1 MADAVFH
8 RPPAG
13 SIPSLPGVYRFRDSD
28 TRVIYVGKATNL
40 RSRLGSYFQS
50 PSGMHPRT
58 AAMVHTAASVDWV
71 VVDSETE
78 ALQLEYQW
86 IKEYAPRFNVKY
98 RDDKS
103 YPYLAITMNDQFPR
117 VMVMRGDRRKGVKY
131 FGPYAQAWAIR
142 ETMDQ
147 LLRVFPVRTCSSGVF
162 RRAQQMGRPCL
173 LGYIGKCSAPC
184 VGRISEEDHRR
195 LASDLV
201 SFLGTGT
208 DRFMK
213 ELEREMKAAS
223 VAQEYETAARLRDD
237 LGALR
242 KAMERSALVL
252 PADTSADLIGYTE
265 DELEAAFQVFHVRG
279 GRVRGQHAFV
289 LEKIADEPPASLM
302 TGVMQQLYG
311 EDDADIPVEV
321 LVSVLP
327 EVAVADWLAEKA
339 TRRVTVKV
347 PQRGRK
353 KALLETV
360 TTNAGQTLQSHKLRR
375 AGDLSTRAAALEE
388 IAEALQMPQAPLRIE
403 CMDVSNLQGS
413 DVVASM
419 VVFEDGL
426 PRKSDY
432 RRFALRG
439 VAGQDDVASIAEVV
453 RRRFTRYLA
462 ERAEATDIEF
472 GPAGGG
478 NDERKAFR
486 YPPQLLLIDG
496 GKPQVAAAQAA
507 LRELGIDDVAVA
519 GLAKRL
525 EEVWLPGT
533 ADPVILS
540 RRSQGLYL
548 LQRIRD
554 EAHRFA
560 IAYHRQ
566 RRSRRLSTSV
576 VEDIP
581 GVGPTRRKAL
591 MRTFGSLGRLR
602 KATVEELAAVPGIG
616 DDLAAVIRQHLSAE
630 VVVPAVNVTTGEVL
644 HDDEPRRPT

>member
-1 MADAVFH
+1 
-8 RPPAG
+8 
-13 SIPSLPGVYRFRDSD
+13 
-28 TRVIYVGKATNL
+28 
-40 RSRLGSYFQS
+40 
-50 PSGMHPRT
+50 MHPRT
-58 AAMVHTAASVDWV
+58 AAMVQTASSVDWV

-86 IKEYAPRFNVKY
+86 IKQFAPRFNVKY

-103 YPYLAITMNDQFPR
+103 YPYLAITMNEQYPR
-117 VMVMRGDRRKGVKY
+117 VLVMRGDKRKGVKY

-142 ETMDQ
+142 ETVDQ
-147 LLRVFPVRTCSSGVF
+147 VLRVFPVRTCSNGVF
-162 RRAQQMGRPCL
+162 RRSAQMGRPCL

-184 VGRISEEDHRR
+184 VGRISEEDHRE
-195 LASDLV
+195 LAGDLV

-213 ELEREMKAAS
+213 DLENRMRAS
-223 VAQEYETAARLRDD
+223 SQEQDYETAARLRDD

-252 PADTSADLIGYTE
+252 PGDTNADLVGHVE
-265 DELEAAFQVFHVRG
+265 DDLEAAFQVFHVRA

-289 LEKIADEPPASLM
+289 LEKVADESPTTLM

-311 EDDADIPVEV
+311 DDDSDIPVEV
-321 LVSVLP
+321 LVTELP
-327 EVAVADWLAEKA
+327 EAAVATWLTDKSG
-339 TRRVTVKV
+339 RRVQVRI

-353 KALLETV
+353 RALLETV
-360 TTNAGQTLQSHKLRR
+360 TNNAKQTLQAHKLRR
-375 AGDLSTRAAALEE
+375 AGDLSVRAAALEE
-388 IAEALQMPQAPLRIE
+388 IAEALEMSQAPLRIE
-403 CMDVSNLQGS
+403 CVDISNLQGS

-432 RRFALRG
+432 RRFAIRG
-439 VAGQDDVASIAEVV
+439 VAGQDDVASVAEVV

-472 GPAGGG
+472 GPSGTA

-496 GKPQVAAAQAA
+496 GKPQVAAAEQA
-507 LRELGIDDVAVA
+507 LRDLGIDDLAVA

-525 EEVWLPGT
+525 EEVWVPGQD
-533 ADPVILS
+533 DPVILS

-560 IAYHRQ
+560 ITYHRQ
-566 RRSRRLSTSV
+566 KRSRRLSTSV

-581 GVGPTRRKAL
+581 GVGPNRRKAL
-591 MRTFGSLGRLR
+591 MRAFGSLTRLR
-602 KATVEELAAVPGIG
+602 KASVEELAAVPGISPE
-616 DDLAAVIRQHLSAE
+616 LASAIHQHLASE
-630 VVVPAVNVTTGEVL
+630 KVTPAVNVTTGEVIGEDGL
-644 HDDEPRRPT
+644 

>member
-1 MADAVFH
+1 MV
-8 RPPAG
+8 
-13 SIPSLPGVYRFRDSD
+13 
-28 TRVIYVGKATNL
+28 
-40 RSRLGSYFQS
+40 Q
-50 PSGMHPRT
+50 T
-58 AAMVHTAASVDWV
+58 ASSVDWV

-86 IKEYAPRFNVKY
+86 IKQFAPRFNVKY

-103 YPYLAITMNDQFPR
+103 YPYLAITMNEQYPR
-117 VMVMRGDRRKGVKY
+117 VLVMRGDKRKGVKY

-142 ETMDQ
+142 ETVDQ
-147 LLRVFPVRTCSSGVF
+147 VLRVFPVRTCSNGVF
-162 RRAQQMGRPCL
+162 RRSAQMGRPCL

-184 VGRISEEDHRR
+184 VGRISEEDHRE
-195 LASDLV
+195 LAGDLV

-213 ELEREMKAAS
+213 DLENRMRAS
-223 VAQEYETAARLRDD
+223 SQEQDYETAARLRDD

-252 PADTSADLIGYTE
+252 PGDTNADLVGHVE
-265 DELEAAFQVFHVRG
+265 DDLEAAFQVFHVRA

-289 LEKIADEPPASLM
+289 LEKVADESPTTLM

-311 EDDADIPVEV
+311 DDDSDIPVEV
-321 LVSVLP
+321 LVTELP
-327 EVAVADWLAEKA
+327 EAAVATWLTDKSG
-339 TRRVTVKV
+339 RRVQVRI

-353 KALLETV
+353 RALLETV
-360 TTNAGQTLQSHKLRR
+360 TNNAKQTLQAHKLRR
-375 AGDLSTRAAALEE
+375 AGDLSVRAAALEE
-388 IAEALQMPQAPLRIE
+388 IAEALEMSQAPLRIE
-403 CMDVSNLQGS
+403 CVDISNLQGS

-432 RRFALRG
+432 RRFAIRG
-439 VAGQDDVASIAEVV
+439 VAGQDDVASVAEVV

-472 GPAGGG
+472 GPSGTA

-496 GKPQVAAAQAA
+496 GKPQVAAAEQA
-507 LRELGIDDVAVA
+507 LRDLGIDDLAVA

-525 EEVWLPGT
+525 EEVWVPGQD
-533 ADPVILS
+533 DPVILS

-560 IAYHRQ
+560 ITYHRQ
-566 RRSRRLSTSV
+566 KRSRRLSTSV

-581 GVGPTRRKAL
+581 GVGPNRRKAL
-591 MRTFGSLGRLR
+591 MRAFGSLTRLR
-602 KATVEELAAVPGIG
+602 KASVEELAAVPGISAE
-616 DDLAAVIRQHLSAE
+616 LASAIHQHLASE
-630 VVVPAVNVTTGEVL
+630 KVTPAVNVTTGEVIGEDGL
-644 HDDEPRRPT
+644 

>member
-1 MADAVFH
+1 
-8 RPPAG
+8 
-13 SIPSLPGVYRFRDSD
+13 
-28 TRVIYVGKATNL
+28 
-40 RSRLGSYFQS
+40 
-50 PSGMHPRT
+50 MHPRT
-58 AAMVHTAASVDWV
+58 AAMVQTASSVDWV

-86 IKEYAPRFNVKY
+86 IKQFAPRFNVKY

-103 YPYLAITMNDQFPR
+103 YPYLAITMNEQYPR
-117 VMVMRGDRRKGVKY
+117 VLVMRGDKRKGVKY

-142 ETMDQ
+142 ETVDQ
-147 LLRVFPVRTCSSGVF
+147 VLRVFPVRTCSNGVF
-162 RRAQQMGRPCL
+162 RRSAQMGRPCL

-184 VGRISEEDHRR
+184 VGRISEEDHRE
-195 LASDLV
+195 LAGDLV

-213 ELEREMKAAS
+213 DLENRMRAS
-223 VAQEYETAARLRDD
+223 SQEQDYETAARLRDD

-252 PADTSADLIGYTE
+252 PGDTNADLVGHVE
-265 DELEAAFQVFHVRG
+265 DDLEAAFQVFHVRA

-289 LEKIADEPPASLM
+289 LEKVADESPTTLM

-311 EDDADIPVEV
+311 DDDSDIPVEV
-321 LVSVLP
+321 LVTELP
-327 EVAVADWLAEKA
+327 EAAVATWLTDKSG
-339 TRRVTVKV
+339 RRVQVRI

-353 KALLETV
+353 RALLETV
-360 TTNAGQTLQSHKLRR
+360 TNNAKQTLQAHKLRR
-375 AGDLSTRAAALEE
+375 AGDLSVRAAALEE
-388 IAEALQMPQAPLRIE
+388 IAEALEMSQAPLRIE
-403 CMDVSNLQGS
+403 CVDISNLQGS

-432 RRFALRG
+432 RRFAIRG
-439 VAGQDDVASIAEVV
+439 VAGQDDVASVAEVV

-472 GPAGGG
+472 GPSGTA

-496 GKPQVAAAQAA
+496 GKPQVAAAEQA
-507 LRELGIDDVAVA
+507 LRDLGIDDLAVA

-525 EEVWLPGT
+525 EEVWVPGQD
-533 ADPVILS
+533 DPVILS

-560 IAYHRQ
+560 ITYHRQ

-581 GVGPTRRKAL
+581 GVGPNRRKAL
-591 MRTFGSLGRLR
+591 MRAFGSLTRLR
-602 KATVEELAAVPGIG
+602 KASVEELAAVPGISAE
-616 DDLAAVIRQHLSAE
+616 LASAIHQHLASE
-630 VVVPAVNVTTGEVL
+630 KVTPAVNVTTGEVIGEDGL
-644 HDDEPRRPT
+644 

>member
-1 MADAVFH
+1 MSY

-13 SIPSLPGVYRFRDSD
+13 SIPPLPGVYRFRDSD
-28 TRVIYVGKATNL
+28 TRVVYVGKATNL
-40 RSRLGSYFQS
+40 RSRLSSYFQS
-50 PSGMHPRT
+50 PAGMHPRT
-58 AAMVHTAASVDWV
+58 AAMVQTASSVDWV

-86 IKEYAPRFNVKY
+86 IKQFAPRFNVKY

-103 YPYLAITMNDQFPR
+103 YPYLAITMNEQYPR
-117 VMVMRGDRRKGVKY
+117 VLVMRGDKRKGVKY

-142 ETMDQ
+142 ETVDQ
-147 LLRVFPVRTCSSGVF
+147 VLRVFPVRTCSNGVF
-162 RRAQQMGRPCL
+162 RRSAQMGRPCL

-184 VGRISEEDHRR
+184 VGRISEEDHRE
-195 LASDLV
+195 LAGDLV

-213 ELEREMKAAS
+213 DLENRMRAS
-223 VAQEYETAARLRDD
+223 SQEQDYETAARLRDD

-252 PADTSADLIGYTE
+252 PGDTNADLVGHVE
-265 DELEAAFQVFHVRG
+265 DDLEAAFQVFHVRA

-289 LEKIADEPPASLM
+289 LEKVADESPTTLM

-311 EDDADIPVEV
+311 DDDSDIPVEV
-321 LVSVLP
+321 LVTELP
-327 EVAVADWLAEKA
+327 EAAVATWLTDKSG
-339 TRRVTVKV
+339 RRVQVRI

-353 KALLETV
+353 RALLETV
-360 TTNAGQTLQSHKLRR
+360 TNNAKQTLQAHKLRR
-375 AGDLSTRAAALEE
+375 AGDLSVRAAALEE
-388 IAEALQMPQAPLRIE
+388 IAEALEMSQAPLRIE
-403 CMDVSNLQGS
+403 CVDISNLQGS

-432 RRFALRG
+432 RRFAIRG
-439 VAGQDDVASIAEVV
+439 VAGQDDVASVAEVV

-472 GPAGGG
+472 GPSGTA

-496 GKPQVAAAQAA
+496 GKPQVAAAEQA
-507 LRELGIDDVAVA
+507 LRDLGIDDLAVA

-525 EEVWLPGT
+525 EEVWVPGQD
-533 ADPVILS
+533 DPVILS

-560 IAYHRQ
+560 ITYHRQ
-566 RRSRRLSTSV
+566 KRSRRLSTSV

-581 GVGPTRRKAL
+581 GVGPNRRKAL
-591 MRTFGSLGRLR
+591 MRAFGSLTRLR
-602 KATVEELAAVPGIG
+602 KASVEELAAVPGISAE
-616 DDLAAVIRQHLSAE
+616 LASAIHQHLASE
-630 VVVPAVNVTTGEVL
+630 KVTPAVNVTTGEVIGEDGL
-644 HDDEPRRPT
+644 

>member
-1 MADAVFH
+1 MADPMSY

-13 SIPSLPGVYRFRDSD
+13 SIPPLPGVYRFRDSD
-28 TRVIYVGKATNL
+28 TRVVYVGKATNL
-40 RSRLGSYFQS
+40 RSRLSSYFQS
-50 PSGMHPRT
+50 PAGMHPRT
-58 AAMVHTAASVDWV
+58 AAMVQTASSVDWV

-86 IKEYAPRFNVKY
+86 IKQFAPRFNVKY

-103 YPYLAITMNDQFPR
+103 YPYLAITMNEQYPR
-117 VMVMRGDRRKGVKY
+117 VLVMRGDKRKGVKY

-142 ETMDQ
+142 ETVDQ
-147 LLRVFPVRTCSSGVF
+147 VLRVFPVRTCSNGVF
-162 RRAQQMGRPCL
+162 RRSAQMGRPCL

-184 VGRISEEDHRR
+184 VGRISEEDHRE
-195 LASDLV
+195 LAGDLV

-213 ELEREMKAAS
+213 DLENRMRAS
-223 VAQEYETAARLRDD
+223 SQEQDYETAARLRDD

-252 PADTSADLIGYTE
+252 PGDTNADLVGHVE
-265 DELEAAFQVFHVRG
+265 DDLEAAFQVFHVRA

-289 LEKIADEPPASLM
+289 LEKVADESPTTLM

-311 EDDADIPVEV
+311 DDDSDIPVEV
-321 LVSVLP
+321 LVTELP
-327 EVAVADWLAEKA
+327 EAAVATWLTDKSG
-339 TRRVTVKV
+339 RRVQVRI

-353 KALLETV
+353 RALLETV
-360 TTNAGQTLQSHKLRR
+360 TNNAKQTLQAHKLRR
-375 AGDLSTRAAALEE
+375 AGDLSVRAAALEE
-388 IAEALQMPQAPLRIE
+388 IAEALEMSQAPLRIE
-403 CMDVSNLQGS
+403 CVDISNLQGS

-432 RRFALRG
+432 RRFAIRG
-439 VAGQDDVASIAEVV
+439 VAGQDDVASVAEVV

-472 GPAGGG
+472 GPSGTA

-496 GKPQVAAAQAA
+496 GKPQVAAAEQA
-507 LRELGIDDVAVA
+507 LRDLGIDDLAVA

-525 EEVWLPGT
+525 EEVWVPGQD
-533 ADPVILS
+533 DPVILS

-560 IAYHRQ
+560 ITYHRQ
-566 RRSRRLSTSV
+566 KRSRRLSTSV

-581 GVGPTRRKAL
+581 GVGPNRRKAL
-591 MRTFGSLGRLR
+591 MRAFGSLTRLR
-602 KATVEELAAVPGIG
+602 KASVEELAAVPGISAE
-616 DDLAAVIRQHLSAE
+616 LASAIHQHLASE
-630 VVVPAVNVTTGEVL
+630 KVTPAVNVTTGEVIGEDGL
-644 HDDEPRRPT
+644 

>member
-1 MADAVFH
+1 MV
-8 RPPAG
+8 
-13 SIPSLPGVYRFRDSD
+13 
-28 TRVIYVGKATNL
+28 
-40 RSRLGSYFQS
+40 Q
-50 PSGMHPRT
+50 T
-58 AAMVHTAASVDWV
+58 ACAVDWV

-86 IKEYAPRFNVKY
+86 IKQFAPRFNVKY

-103 YPYLAITMNDQFPR
+103 YPYLAITMAEEYPR
-117 VMVMRGDRRKGVKY
+117 VMVMRGDKRKGVKY

-142 ETMDQ
+142 ETVDQ
-147 LLRVFPVRTCSSGVF
+147 LLRVFPVRTCSNGVF
-162 RRAQQMGRPCL
+162 RRSAQMGRPCL

-184 VGRISEEDHRR
+184 VGRISDDDHRA
-195 LASDLV
+195 LAADLV

-213 ELEREMKAAS
+213 ELEQRMRAAS
-223 VAQEYETAARLRDD
+223 AVQDYETAARLRDD

-252 PADTSADLIGYTE
+252 PADTSADLVGYAE
-265 DELEAAFQVFHVRG
+265 DDLEAAFQVFHVRG

-289 LEKIADEPPASLM
+289 VEKVADESPRELV

-311 EDDADIPVEV
+311 DDEADVPVEV
-321 LVSVLP
+321 LVEQLP
-327 EVAVADWLAEKA
+327 EPVVSEWLAQKA
-339 TRRVTVKV
+339 RRRVTVKT
-347 PQRGRK
+347 PQRGQKR
-353 KALLETV
+353 ALLDTV
-360 TTNAGQTLQSHKLRR
+360 ATNAAQTLQAHKLRR

-388 IAEALQMPQAPLRIE
+388 IAEALDMSQAPLRIE
-403 CMDVSNLQGS
+403 CVDISNLQGN

-432 RRFALRG
+432 RRFAIRG

-462 ERAEATDIEF
+462 ERSEATDIEF
-472 GPAGGG
+472 GPAGGAA
-478 NDERKAFR
+478 DERKAFR

-496 GKPQVAAAQAA
+496 GRPQVSAAQCA
-507 LRELGIDDVAVA
+507 LRDLGIDDIAVA

-525 EEVWLPGT
+525 EEVWVPGSE
-533 ADPVILS
+533 DPVILS

-560 IAYHRQ
+560 ITYHRQ
-566 RRSRRLSTSV
+566 KRSRRLSTSV

-581 GVGPTRRKAL
+581 GVGPARRKAL
-591 MRTFGSLGRLR
+591 MRAFGSLTRLR
-602 KATVEELAAVPGIG
+602 KATPEELAAVPGITEELAG
-616 DDLAAVIRQHLSAE
+616 VIRAHLAAE
-630 VVVPAVNVTTGEVL
+630 TVVPAVNVTTGEVIE
-644 HDDEPRRPT
+644 DDGPGRTV

>member
-1 MADAVFH
+1 
-8 RPPAG
+8 
-13 SIPSLPGVYRFRDSD
+13 
-28 TRVIYVGKATNL
+28 
-40 RSRLGSYFQS
+40 
-50 PSGMHPRT
+50 MHPRT
-58 AAMVHTAASVDWV
+58 AAMVQTASSVDWV

-86 IKEYAPRFNVKY
+86 IKQFAPRFNVKY

-103 YPYLAITMNDQFPR
+103 YPYLAITMNEQYPR
-117 VMVMRGDRRKGVKY
+117 VLVMRGDKRKGVKY

-142 ETMDQ
+142 ETVDQ
-147 LLRVFPVRTCSSGVF
+147 VLRVFPVRTCSNGVF
-162 RRAQQMGRPCL
+162 RRSAQMGRPCL

-184 VGRISEEDHRR
+184 VGRISEEDHRE
-195 LASDLV
+195 LAGDLV

-213 ELEREMKAAS
+213 DLENRMRAS
-223 VAQEYETAARLRDD
+223 SQEQDYETAARLRDD

-252 PADTSADLIGYTE
+252 PGDTNADLVGHVE
-265 DELEAAFQVFHVRG
+265 DDLEAAFQVFHVRA

-289 LEKIADEPPASLM
+289 LEKVADESPTTLM

-311 EDDADIPVEV
+311 DDDSDIPVEV
-321 LVSVLP
+321 LVTELP
-327 EVAVADWLAEKA
+327 EAAVATWLTDKSG
-339 TRRVTVKV
+339 RRVQVRI

-353 KALLETV
+353 RALLETV
-360 TTNAGQTLQSHKLRR
+360 TNNAKQTLQAHKLRR
-375 AGDLSTRAAALEE
+375 AGDLSVRAAALEE
-388 IAEALQMPQAPLRIE
+388 IAEALEMSQAPLRIE
-403 CMDVSNLQGS
+403 CVDISNLQGS

-432 RRFALRG
+432 RRFAIRG
-439 VAGQDDVASIAEVV
+439 VAGQDDVASVAEVV

-472 GPAGGG
+472 GPSGTA

-496 GKPQVAAAQAA
+496 GKPQVAAAEQA
-507 LRELGIDDVAVA
+507 LRDLGIDDLAVA

-525 EEVWLPGT
+525 EEVWVPGQD
-533 ADPVILS
+533 DPVILS

-560 IAYHRQ
+560 ITYHRQ
-566 RRSRRLSTSV
+566 KRSRRLSTSV

-581 GVGPTRRKAL
+581 GVGPNRRKAL
-591 MRTFGSLGRLR
+591 MRAFGSLTRLR
-602 KATVEELAAVPGIG
+602 KASVEELAAVPGISAE
-616 DDLAAVIRQHLSAE
+616 LASAIHQHLANE
-630 VVVPAVNVTTGEVL
+630 KVTPAVNVTTGEVIGEDGL
-644 HDDEPRRPT
+644 

>member
-1 MADAVFH
+1 
-8 RPPAG
+8 
-13 SIPSLPGVYRFRDSD
+13 
-28 TRVIYVGKATNL
+28 
-40 RSRLGSYFQS
+40 
-50 PSGMHPRT
+50 MHPRT
-58 AAMVHTAASVDWV
+58 AAMVQTASSVDWV

-86 IKEYAPRFNVKY
+86 IKQFAPRFNVKY

-103 YPYLAITMNDQFPR
+103 YPYLAITMNEQYPR
-117 VMVMRGDRRKGVKY
+117 VLVMRGDKRKGVKY

-142 ETMDQ
+142 ETVDQ
-147 LLRVFPVRTCSSGVF
+147 VLRVFPVRTCSNGVF
-162 RRAQQMGRPCL
+162 RRSAQMGRPCL

-184 VGRISEEDHRR
+184 VGRISEEDHRE
-195 LASDLV
+195 LAGDLV

-213 ELEREMKAAS
+213 DLENRMRAS
-223 VAQEYETAARLRDD
+223 SQEQDYETAARLRDD

-252 PADTSADLIGYTE
+252 PGDTNADLVGHVE
-265 DELEAAFQVFHVRG
+265 DDLEAAFQVFHVRA

-289 LEKIADEPPASLM
+289 LEKVADESPTTLM

-311 EDDADIPVEV
+311 DDDSDIPVEV
-321 LVSVLP
+321 LVTELP
-327 EVAVADWLAEKA
+327 EAAVATWLTDKSG
-339 TRRVTVKV
+339 RRVQVRI

-353 KALLETV
+353 RALLETV
-360 TTNAGQTLQSHKLRR
+360 TNNAKQTLQAHKLRR
-375 AGDLSTRAAALEE
+375 AGDLSVRAAALEE
-388 IAEALQMPQAPLRIE
+388 IAEALEMSQAPLRIE
-403 CMDVSNLQGS
+403 CVDISNLQGS

-432 RRFALRG
+432 RRFAIRG
-439 VAGQDDVASIAEVV
+439 VAGQDDVASVAEVV

-472 GPAGGG
+472 GPSGTA

-496 GKPQVAAAQAA
+496 GKPQVAAAEQA
-507 LRELGIDDVAVA
+507 LRDLGIDDLAVA

-525 EEVWLPGT
+525 EEVWVPGQD
-533 ADPVILS
+533 DPVILS

-560 IAYHRQ
+560 ITYHRQ
-566 RRSRRLSTSV
+566 KRSRRLSTSV

-581 GVGPTRRKAL
+581 GVGPSRRKAL
-591 MRTFGSLGRLR
+591 MRAFGSLTRLR
-602 KATVEELAAVPGIG
+602 KASVEELAAVPGISAE
-616 DDLAAVIRQHLSAE
+616 LASAIHQHLASE
-630 VVVPAVNVTTGEVL
+630 KVTPAVNVTTGEVIGEDGL
-644 HDDEPRRPT
+644 

>member
-1 MADAVFH
+1 
-8 RPPAG
+8 
-13 SIPSLPGVYRFRDSD
+13 
-28 TRVIYVGKATNL
+28 VIYVGKATNL
-40 RSRLGSYFQS
+40 RSRLSSYFQS
-50 PSGMHPRT
+50 PAGMHPRT
-58 AAMVHTAASVDWV
+58 AAMVQTACSVDWV

-86 IKEYAPRFNVKY
+86 IKQFAPRFNVKY

-103 YPYLAITMNDQFPR
+103 YPYLAITMGEEYPR
-117 VMVMRGDRRKGVKY
+117 VMVMRGDKRKGVKY

-142 ETMDQ
+142 ETVDQ
-147 LLRVFPVRTCSSGVF
+147 LLRVFPVRTCSNGVF
-162 RRAQQMGRPCL
+162 RRSAQMGRPCL

-184 VGRISEEDHRR
+184 VGRISAEDHRA
-195 LASDLV
+195 LAADLV

-208 DRFMK
+208 DGFMR
-213 ELEREMKAAS
+213 ELERRMRAAS
-223 VAQEYETAARLRDD
+223 DAQDYETAARLRDD

-242 KAMERSALVL
+242 KAMERTALVL
-252 PADTSADLIGYTE
+252 PADTSADLIGCAE
-265 DELEAAFQVFHVRG
+265 DDLEAAFQIFHVRG

-289 LEKIADEPPASLM
+289 VEKVADEAPRELV

-311 EDDADIPVEV
+311 DDDADIPAEV
-321 LVSVLP
+321 LVGHLP
-327 EVAVADWLAEKA
+327 EPVVAEWLVQKA
-339 TRRVTVKV
+339 GRRVVVKT
-347 PQRGRK
+347 PQRGQKR
-353 KALLETV
+353 ALLDTV
-360 TTNAGQTLQSHKLRR
+360 TTNAAQTLQAHKLRR

-388 IAEALQMPQAPLRIE
+388 IAEALEMSQAPLRIE
-403 CMDVSNLQGS
+403 CVDISNLQGN

-432 RRFALRG
+432 RRFAIRG

-472 GPAGGG
+472 GPGGG
-478 NDERKAFR
+478 ANDERKAFR

-496 GKPQVAAAQAA
+496 GRPQVAAAQAA
-507 LRELGIDDVAVA
+507 LRDLGIDDIAVA

-525 EEVWLPGT
+525 EEVWVPGSE
-533 ADPVILS
+533 DPVILS

-560 IAYHRQ
+560 ITYHRQ
-566 RRSRRLSTSV
+566 KRSRRLSTSV

-581 GVGPTRRKAL
+581 GVGPARRKAL
-591 MRTFGSLGRLR
+591 MRAFGSLARLR
-602 KATVEELAAVPGIG
+602 KATQEELAAVPGIT
-616 DDLAAVIRQHLSAE
+616 DELAEVIRTHLAAETVA
-630 VVVPAVNVTTGEVL
+630 PAINVTTGEVIE
-644 HDDEPRRPT
+644 DDGPGRTA

>member
-1 MADAVFH
+1 
-8 RPPAG
+8 
-13 SIPSLPGVYRFRDSD
+13 
-28 TRVIYVGKATNL
+28 
-40 RSRLGSYFQS
+40 
-50 PSGMHPRT
+50 
-58 AAMVHTAASVDWV
+58 MVSSASSVDWV

-86 IKEYAPRFNVKY
+86 IKQYAPRFNVKY

-103 YPYLAITMNDQFPR
+103 YPYLAITMNEQYPR
-117 VMVMRGDRRKGVKY
+117 VLVMRGEKRKGVKY

-142 ETMDQ
+142 ETVDQ
-147 LLRVFPVRTCSSGVF
+147 LLRVFPVRTCSNGVF
-162 RRAQQMGRPCL
+162 RRSAQMGRPCL

-184 VGRISEEDHRR
+184 VGRITEQDHRA
-195 LASDLV
+195 LAEDLV
-201 SFLGTGT
+201 SFLGSGT

-213 ELEREMKAAS
+213 ELEARMRESAAE
-223 VAQEYETAARLRDD
+223 QDYETAARLRDD

-252 PADTSADLIGYTE
+252 PGDTNADLVGHVE
-265 DELEAAFQVFHVRG
+265 DDLEAAFQVFHVRG

-289 LEKIADEPPASLM
+289 LEKVADESPTALM

-311 EDDADIPVEV
+311 DEDADIPAQV
-321 LVSVLP
+321 LVTELP
-327 EVAVADWLAEKA
+327 EPAVESWLSDKA
-339 TRRVTVKV
+339 GRRVSVRI
-347 PQRGRK
+347 PARGK
-353 KALLETV
+353 KRSLLETV
-360 TTNAGQTLQSHKLRR
+360 TTNARQTLQAHKLRR
-375 AGDLSTRAAALEE
+375 AGDLSVRAAALEE
-388 IAEALQMPQAPLRIE
+388 IGEALDMTQAPLRIE
-403 CMDVSNLQGS
+403 CMDISNLQGN

-432 RRFALRG
+432 RRFAIRG
-439 VAGQDDVASIAEVV
+439 VVGQDDVASVAEVV

-472 GPAGGG
+472 GPGGG
-478 NDERKAFR
+478 ADDARKSFR

-496 GKPQVAAAQAA
+496 GRPQVAAARAA
-507 LRELGIDDVAVA
+507 LRELGIDDIAVA

-525 EEVWLPGT
+525 EEVWVPDQE
-533 ADPVILS
+533 DPVILS

-560 IAYHRQ
+560 ITYHRQ
-566 RRSRRLSTSV
+566 KRSRRLSTSV

-581 GVGPTRRKAL
+581 GVGPNRRKAL
-591 MRTFGSLGRLR
+591 MRTFGSLSRLR
-602 KATVEELAAVPGIG
+602 RASVEELAAVPGISSE
-616 DDLAAVIRQHLSAE
+616 LASAIHKHLE
-630 VVVPAVNVTTGEVL
+630 HEQVTPAVNVTTGEVIGEDG
-644 HDDEPRRPT
+644 H

>member
-1 MADAVFH
+1 
-8 RPPAG
+8 
-13 SIPSLPGVYRFRDSD
+13 
-28 TRVIYVGKATNL
+28 
-40 RSRLGSYFQS
+40 
-50 PSGMHPRT
+50 MHPRT
-58 AAMVHTAASVDWV
+58 AAMVHTASSVDWV

-86 IKEYAPRFNVKY
+86 IKEYTPRFNVKY

-103 YPYLAITMNDQFPR
+103 YPYLAITMNEQFPR
-117 VMVMRGDRRKGVKY
+117 VMVMRGEKRKGVKY

-142 ETMDQ
+142 ETVDQ
-147 LLRVFPVRTCSSGVF
+147 LLRVFPVRTCSIGVF
-162 RRAQQMGRPCL
+162 RRSAQMGRPCL

-184 VGRISEEDHRR
+184 VGRISAEEHRR
-195 LASDLV
+195 LAGDLV
-201 SFLGTGT
+201 SFLGSGT
-208 DRFMK
+208 DRFMRN
-213 ELEREMKAAS
+213 LEWQMREAS
-223 VAQEYETAARLRDD
+223 QIQDYETAARLRDD

-252 PADTSADLIGYTE
+252 PGDTRADLVGFVE
-265 DELEAAFQVFHVRG
+265 DDLEAAFQVFHIRG

-289 LEKIADEPPASLM
+289 VEKVADEGPTELI

-311 EDDADIPVEV
+311 DDEADIPVEV
-321 LVSVLP
+321 LVSTPP
-327 EVAVADWLAEKA
+327 EPVVADWLSGKA
-339 TRRVTVKV
+339 GRRVQVKV

-353 KALLETV
+353 RALLDTV
-360 TTNAGQTLQSHKLRR
+360 VANAGQTLQAHKLRR

-388 IAEALQMPQAPLRIE
+388 IAEALGMTQAPLRIE
-403 CMDVSNLQGS
+403 CVDVSNLQGN

-419 VVFEDGL
+419 VVFEEGL

-432 RRFALRG
+432 RRFSIRG
-439 VAGQDDVASIAEVV
+439 VVGQDDAASVAEVV

-472 GPAGGG
+472 GPGGSAE
-478 NDERKAFR
+478 DERKAFR

-496 GKPQVAAAQAA
+496 GKPQVAAAQRA
-507 LRELGIDDVAVA
+507 LRDLGIDDLAVA

-525 EEVWLPGT
+525 EEVWVPGEE
-533 ADPVILS
+533 DPVILS

-560 IAYHRQ
+560 ITYHRQ
-566 RRSRRLSTSV
+566 KRSRGMSSSV

-581 GVGPTRRKAL
+581 GVGPARRKAL
-591 MRTFGSLGRLR
+591 MRTFGSLARLR
-602 KATVEELAAVPGIG
+602 KATPEELAAVPGITDELAG
-616 DDLAAVIRQHLSAE
+616 VIHSQLAAQTVR
-630 VVVPAVNVTTGEVL
+630 PAVNVTTGEVI
-644 HDDEPRRPT
+644 DEDGTRRSQ

>member
-1 MADAVFH
+1 
-8 RPPAG
+8 
-13 SIPSLPGVYRFRDSD
+13 
-28 TRVIYVGKATNL
+28 VIYVGKATNL
-40 RSRLGSYFQS
+40 RSRLSSYFQS
-50 PSGMHPRT
+50 PAGMHPRT
-58 AAMVHTAASVDWV
+58 AAMVQTACSVDWV

-86 IKEYAPRFNVKY
+86 IKQFAPRFNVKY

-103 YPYLAITMNDQFPR
+103 YPYLAITMGEEYPR
-117 VMVMRGDRRKGVKY
+117 VMVMRGDKRKGVKY

-142 ETMDQ
+142 ETVDQ
-147 LLRVFPVRTCSSGVF
+147 LLRVFPVRTCSNGVF
-162 RRAQQMGRPCL
+162 RRSAQMGRPCL

-184 VGRISEEDHRR
+184 VGRISAEDHRA
-195 LASDLV
+195 LAADLV

-208 DRFMK
+208 DGFMR
-213 ELEREMKAAS
+213 ELERRMRAAS
-223 VAQEYETAARLRDD
+223 DAQDYETAARLRDD

-242 KAMERSALVL
+242 KAMERTALVL
-252 PADTSADLIGYTE
+252 PADTSADLIGCAE
-265 DELEAAFQVFHVRG
+265 DDLEAAFQIFHVRG

-289 LEKIADEPPASLM
+289 VEKVADESPLELV

-311 EDDADIPVEV
+311 DEDADVPAEV
-321 LVSVLP
+321 LVGQLP
-327 EVAVADWLAEKA
+327 EPVVNEWLAQKA
-339 TRRVTVKV
+339 GRRVVVKT
-347 PQRGRK
+347 PQRGQKR
-353 KALLETV
+353 ALLDTV
-360 TTNAGQTLQSHKLRR
+360 TTNARQTLQAHKLRR

-388 IAEALQMPQAPLRIE
+388 IAEALDMSQAPLRIE
-403 CMDVSNLQGS
+403 CVDISNLQGN

-432 RRFALRG
+432 RRFAIRG
-439 VAGQDDVASIAEVV
+439 VAGQDDVASVAEVV

-472 GPAGGG
+472 GPAGGA

-496 GKPQVAAAQAA
+496 GRPQVSAAERA
-507 LRELGIDDVAVA
+507 LRDLGIDDIAVA

-525 EEVWLPGT
+525 EEVWVPGSE
-533 ADPVILS
+533 DPVILS

-560 IAYHRQ
+560 ITYHRQ
-566 RRSRRLSTSV
+566 KRSRRLSTSV

-581 GVGPTRRKAL
+581 GVGPVRRKAL
-591 MRTFGSLGRLR
+591 MRAFGSLTRLR
-602 KATVEELAAVPGIG
+602 KATQEELAAVPGIT
-616 DDLAAVIRQHLSAE
+616 DELAGVIRSHLASE
-630 VVVPAVNVTTGEVL
+630 TVVPAVNVTTGEVI
-644 HDDEPRRPT
+644 DDDGPGRTA